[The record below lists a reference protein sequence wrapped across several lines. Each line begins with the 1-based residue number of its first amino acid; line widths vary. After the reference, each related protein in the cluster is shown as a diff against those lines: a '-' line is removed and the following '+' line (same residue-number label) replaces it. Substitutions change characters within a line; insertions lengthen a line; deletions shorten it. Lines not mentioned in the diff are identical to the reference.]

1 MREINSKYVLFN
13 DKKTA
18 WIELSKSS
26 GISLLKNNE
35 KNPKLT
41 TTYGTG
47 ILIKNAIE
55 RGCDKIIVG
64 LGGSATNDGGTGIL
78 SALGFKFFDDKKNY
92 WKMEEDI

>member
-1 MREINSKYVLFN
+1 M
-13 DKKTA
+13 KK
-18 WIELSKSS
+18 S
-26 GISLLKNNE
+26 
-35 KNPKLT
+35 KLT

-78 SALGFKFFDDKKNY
+78 SALGFKFFDDKKILENGGGY
-92 WKMEEDI
+92 LKAT